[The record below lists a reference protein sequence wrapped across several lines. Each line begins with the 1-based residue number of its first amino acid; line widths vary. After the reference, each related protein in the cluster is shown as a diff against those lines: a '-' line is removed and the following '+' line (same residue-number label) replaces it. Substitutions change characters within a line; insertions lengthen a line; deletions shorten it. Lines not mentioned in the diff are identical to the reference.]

1 MEKDTILNW
10 TQSLGYVC
18 TFGAFDYTDVIRL
31 SKSCYDA
38 NMNRATFKKRVKVK
52 ESNLQSVSYFRLWFV
67 FFCEAMIHNVVT
79 GSQASCIVL

>member
-1 MEKDTILNW
+1 MREKGEESPIKVEKDTILNW

-38 NMNRATFKKRVKVK
+38 NMNRAP
-52 ESNLQSVSYFRLWFV
+52 
-67 FFCEAMIHNVVT
+67 
-79 GSQASCIVL
+79 

>member
-1 MEKDTILNW
+1 
-10 TQSLGYVC
+10 
-18 TFGAFDYTDVIRL
+18 
-31 SKSCYDA
+31 
-38 NMNRATFKKRVKVK
+38 MNRATFKKRVKVK